1 MDSHSSIA
9 VVGMGCVFPG
19 AADPARFWSNVVE
32 GRNASREAP
41 PGRWVVDPR
50 RALADRA
57 LPDRVV
63 SLRGCFVENFQLD
76 PSGLNVDAGLLAS
89 LDPLYHMTLHA
100 GRAAVQ
106 DVANGR
112 LGSNGEDALPDRAR
126 VGVVLAAIALP
137 TDGSSAITREILGGD
152 FEQHLFERAPRR
164 AQPLAIEPRS
174 NDAADARSRT
184 HPLNAQV
191 TSLPAALL
199 ARALGLGAGAYTLDA
214 ACASS
219 LYAIKLA
226 CDELR
231 TGRADAMLA
240 GGVSRP
246 DCLYTQMGFTQLLAL
261 SKTGRCAPFDASA
274 DGLVVGEGA
283 GVVVLKRLDDA
294 LVAGDRIY
302 GVIRGIGLSNDIGG
316 SLIAPDSEGQ
326 LRAMREAYRAAGWR
340 PDDVDLIE
348 CHGTGTP
355 AGDAVELASLN
366 ELWRGLNAKSA
377 ACPIGSVKSQIG
389 HLLTAAGAAGFIKVL
404 LAMREA
410 MLPPSINFSRASAS
424 AALDGGPFR
433 VQQSAQPWPRRN
445 DGSPRRAAISGFG
458 FGGINAHVLVE
469 EWRELLRAA
478 ESNAGTPPARLDTR
492 HGKTAKSVGAASR
505 RVREPIAIVGMDA
518 RFGAAASLDDFERL
532 ILRGESAFRERPST
546 RWRGVESPSI
556 GGATGAFLDRLIMS
570 PGRFRIP
577 PNEIPEILPQ
587 QLVALL
593 SAADALADAGLPLRE
608 ARPRAGVI
616 VGMSFDFETT
626 DFDLRWWLDA
636 QARRWAAAMGLSPT
650 EHQLSEW
657 IETLR
662 SEFGPPLNAAST
674 MGALGNIIASRIAR
688 ECRFGGASFAVS
700 AEAASG
706 VAALDIA
713 VRSLQQGET
722 DLMIVGAVDLAGD
735 VRTIR
740 TTAALRRFSIVG
752 AARPFDARA
761 DGSAIGEGAASL
773 VLKRLSDARRDG
785 DRIHAVVRGIGRSSG
800 AVVDGLDRAE
810 DCASYVDAYLRSM
823 DSALRDAGVAASE
836 MGLIEAHAAGDP
848 REDAVEA
855 EALATAFA
863 SVDQDVALGA
873 AAPIV
878 GRAGAAVSMASIV
891 KAAICLRS
899 GVLAPM
905 RGFASP
911 EERAAWSQTRLHMP
925 REAAYWL
932 RDRSRGPRRALVAS
946 MTTDGQCAHVILE
959 EAQPVDE
966 RIAPSAILDSDE
978 SPCLFMIRGCDVRE
992 LIAGLDRL
1000 SSRLDGWSAGAPVR
1014 RLAMECG
1021 SSQAGDSSL
1030 TVALA
1035 VRGRSEL
1042 KDAIAEARRSLT
1054 ADPSLAVDG
1063 VCGVYYTPE
1072 PLAPTHPLAFVFPGS
1087 GNHYVG
1093 MGQGIALRWPVVAD
1107 ALDARLERMAGQ
1119 MMARWF
1125 TPYRADWSEGWQRKA
1140 EAVVAADT
1148 RRMIF
1153 GQVAYGML
1161 MSDLLRRIGVEP
1173 RAIIGYSLGE
1183 SAGLFATRAWPDSDE
1198 MLRRMEAS
1206 TLFASDLYGERRA
1219 LRAAWKLTVDEA
1231 SQWRTVLLPRPAD
1244 DVRAAIEEALRR
1256 GHAHARLLI
1265 VNTPSEC
1272 VVGGLRDDVDAVASI
1287 ARCRAIPIEGV
1298 PTVHFEAV
1306 RVVEQAYRELH
1317 LLPTEAPRGLRYYSG
1332 VLGGAYDVTRESAAE
1347 SITGQALRGFDFTR
1361 VIENA
1366 YADGVR
1372 LFVEVGPQ
1380 ASCTRMIRRILGER
1394 RAFAMSADARG
1405 EDGAFGVVKL
1415 AAALA
1420 AQGVVIDVTAVNGG
1434 VEKRSPVDSAVL
1446 SGAAPEDRH
1455 AIVLTLGRRQPR
1467 PHWPIWS
1474 QSEPEPAAIAAPLMA
1489 DDLSQAV
1496 GNANEA
1502 AARAHQAFLAFS
1514 ASASRGVAEVIARQT
1529 AIMES
1534 TGAVANGAAAAWGSA
1549 RSEPFDASVGEM
1561 QTPPGFPFN
1570 DEGADA
1576 GEFGTD
1582 SSGSVVDR
1590 ERSPARS
1597 RIFHD
1602 DRADQ
1607 RERPAFDRAM
1617 CMEFAVGRLG
1627 PVLGPAFAEVDAYP
1641 VRVRL
1646 PAEPL
1651 MLVDRI
1657 LRIEGEKGSLT
1668 HGRIVTEHDVIDAA
1682 WYLDG
1687 GRAPVCITVEAGQA
1701 DLFLSSYLGIDLRV
1715 KGARAYRLLD
1725 ATVEFH
1731 RDLPC
1736 PGETI
1741 RYDIRI
1747 LRFVRQGETFLFFFE
1762 FDGAIDGRLV
1772 LTMRNGCAGFFT
1784 NEEIANSGGLILT
1797 TDEQQP
1803 TVGRRD
1809 PSWRELVPMSD
1820 IERYDERQVAALRAG
1835 DLAGC
1840 FGPMFADL
1848 PLSDPQCLPSGRMKL
1863 FDRVLELN
1871 PAGGRFGLGM
1881 IRAEADIQPDDW
1893 FLTCHFIDDRTMP
1906 GTLMYECCVHA
1917 LRFYLLRMGWVGERA
1932 GVCHQPILGVPS
1944 ALKCRGPVTP
1954 ETRRVI
1960 YQVEIKE
1967 IGYRPEPYVIAD
1979 ALMFADGRRI
1989 VQMKN
1994 MSLRLVGLSR
2004 EDVERVWMEKR
2015 QNIETSKR
2023 QDQEAPTSRK
2033 VQSGGRDSSPR
2044 VYDKKSILAFS
2055 NGNPS
2060 EAFGER
2066 YRSFDR
2072 DRVIARLPGP
2082 PFQFLDHVVSIDA
2095 EPWVLKPTGW
2105 IETEYDVPPDAWYF
2119 AANRQ
2124 RSMPFAVLLEAALQ
2138 PCGWLAAYCGSA
2150 LRSPIDMSFRN
2161 LGGRA
2166 VLHEALLPDCGPLTA
2181 RVRLTKVN
2189 EAGGMIIQDYDMQ
2202 LLRAGRVVYEG
2213 VTTFGFFSK
2222 QALAQQVGIR
2232 DAAARR
2238 LDASAAS
2245 TGAAQAYEIARDE
2258 PCEPG
2263 HEKCK
2268 KENEKTE
2275 GGSTPASGLD
2285 FENVQQG
2292 LVQPAGAFLML
2303 DRIDALALDGGPHGL
2318 GFVRGSADVNPD
2330 AWFFKAH
2337 FYQDPVWPG
2346 SLGLESFLQLL
2357 KAYAIKRWSDR
2368 FGSTHQFEPI
2378 ALGLTH
2384 SWAYRGQILPTNRRV
2399 DVEAVITCVEEDDE
2413 PLVVARGFLVVDGLP
2428 IYEMT
2433 DFGLRLTRR

>member
-1 MDSHSSIA
+1 
-9 VVGMGCVFPG
+9 MGCVFPG
-19 AADPARFWSNVVE
+19 AADPARFWSNIVE
-32 GRNASREAP
+32 RQDLSREAP
-41 PGRWVVDPR
+41 PGRWVIDKR
-50 RALADRA
+50 RALSDRA
-57 LPDRVV
+57 APDCVV
-63 SLRGCFVENFQLD
+63 SLRGCFVEDFRMK
-76 PSGLNVDAGLLAS
+76 PTGLNLDAGLLAA

-106 DVANGR
+106 DVANNRVDSKG
-112 LGSNGEDALPDRAR
+112 GDALPDRSR
-126 VGVVLAAIALP
+126 VGVILAAIALP

-152 FEQHLFERAPRR
+152 FERRLFERASRSARPR
-164 AQPLAIEPRS
+164 ALEPQS
-174 NDAADARSRT
+174 NGAADAPLRT

-231 TGRADAMLA
+231 AGRADAMLA

-261 SKTGRCAPFDASA
+261 SKTGRCAPFDVSA

-283 GVVVLKRLDDA
+283 GIVVLKRLADA

-355 AGDAVELASLN
+355 AGDAVELASLH
-366 ELWRGLNAKSA
+366 ELWRGLNGEPA

-389 HLLTAAGAAGFIKVL
+389 HLLTAAGAAGFIKTL
-404 LAMREA
+404 LAMREET
-410 MLPPSINFSRASAS
+410 LPPSIHFHRAGAS

-433 VQQSAQPWPRRN
+433 VQQFAQPWPRRDN
-445 DGSPRRAAISGFG
+445 GSPRRAAVSGFG

-469 EWRELLRAA
+469 EWREPLRSAD
-478 ESNAGTPPARLDTR
+478 STMGMQPLRLEIR
-492 HGKTAKSVGAASR
+492 HGESADASR
-505 RVREPIAIVGMDA
+505 GGIREPIAIVGMDA
-518 RFGAAASLDDFERL
+518 RFGSAASLDEFERL
-532 ILRGESAFRERPST
+532 ILRGESAMRERPSM
-546 RWRGVESPSI
+546 RWRGVDSPSI
-556 GGATGAFLDRLIMS
+556 GSSRGAYIDRLVMS

-587 QLVALL
+587 QLVSLV
-593 SAADALADAGLPLRE
+593 SAAEALVDAGLPLRE

-636 QARRWAAAMGLSPT
+636 QARRWAAAIGLSPM
-650 EHQLSEW
+650 EQQIFEW
-657 IETLR
+657 IESLR
-662 SEFGPPLNAAST
+662 GELGPALNAAST

-688 ECRFGGASFAVS
+688 ECRFGGPSFAVS
-700 AEAASG
+700 AESASG
-706 VAALDIA
+706 VAALDVA
-713 VRSLQQGET
+713 VRSLQLGET

-735 VRTIR
+735 VRTVR
-740 TTAALRRFSIVG
+740 TTGALRRFSTEG
-752 AARPFDARA
+752 TARPFDTRA

-785 DRIHAVVRGIGRSSG
+785 DRIHAVIRGIGRSSG
-800 AVVDGLDRAE
+800 AAVDGLDRAE
-810 DCASYVDAYLRSM
+810 DRASYVDAYLRSM
-823 DSALRDAGVAASE
+823 NSALLDADMAANE
-836 MGLIEAHAAGDP
+836 IGLIEAHASGDP

-855 EALATAFA
+855 EALTSAFA
-863 SVDQDVALGA
+863 SVQHDAALGA
-873 AAPIV
+873 TASII
-878 GRAGAAVSMASIV
+878 GRAGAALSMASIV
-891 KAAICLRS
+891 KAAICLRR
-899 GVLAPM
+899 GVFAPM
-905 RGFASP
+905 RGFTSP
-911 EERAAWSQTRLHMP
+911 PERVGWSRTRLHMP

-932 RDRSRGPRRALVAS
+932 RDRARGPRRALVAS
-946 MTTDGQCAHVILE
+946 MTTDGQCAHVVLE
-959 EAQPVDE
+959 EMQPVGE
-966 RIAPSAILDSDE
+966 RIAPPAILDSDA
-978 SPCLFMIRGCDVRE
+978 SPCLFVIRGRDVKE
-992 LIAGLDRL
+992 LIAGLDEW
-1000 SSRLDGWSAGAPVR
+1000 SGRLDAWSAGAPIR
-1014 RLAMECG
+1014 RLAIEHD
-1021 SSQAGDSSL
+1021 SSQVGGSSL
-1030 TVALA
+1030 TVALS
-1035 VRGRSEL
+1035 VCGRSEL
-1042 KDAIAEARRSLT
+1042 RDAIAEARRSLE
-1054 ADPSLAVDG
+1054 ADPSRAVDG
-1063 VCGVYYTPE
+1063 VCGVYYAPE
-1072 PLAPTHPLAFVFPGS
+1072 PLAQTHEMAFVYPGS

-1093 MGQGIALRWPVVAD
+1093 MGRGIALRWPGVAD
-1107 ALDARLERMAGQ
+1107 AMDARLDRMAGQ

-1125 TPYRADWSEGWQRKA
+1125 APYRADWPEGWQREA
-1140 EAVVAADT
+1140 EAAVAADT

-1161 MSDLLRRIGVEP
+1161 MSDLLRRIGIEP

-1206 TLFASDLYGERRA
+1206 TLFASDLYGDRRA
-1219 LRAAWKLTVDEA
+1219 LQTAWNLTADEA
-1231 SQWRTVLLPRPAD
+1231 SQWRTVLLPRPAE
-1244 DVRAAIEEALRR
+1244 DVRAAIDEASRR
-1256 GHAHARLLI
+1256 GNSRVRLLI

-1272 VVGGLRDDVDAVASI
+1272 VVGGLRVNVEAVASI

-1306 RVVEQAYRELH
+1306 RAVEQAYRELH
-1317 LLPTEAPRGLRYYSG
+1317 LLQTDAPRGLRYYSG
-1332 VLGGAYDVTRESAAE
+1332 VRGVAYDVTRESAAE
-1347 SITGQALRGFDFTR
+1347 SITGQALHGFDFTR
-1361 VIENA
+1361 VIESA

-1394 RAFAMSADARG
+1394 RVFAMSADARG
-1405 EDGAFGVVKL
+1405 EDGALGVVKL

-1420 AQGVVIDVTAVNGG
+1420 AEGVAIDVAVVNGG
-1434 VEKRSPVDSAVL
+1434 MDERASPVSAVL
-1446 SGAAPEDRH
+1446 GGAVVEDRN
-1455 AIVLTLGRRQPR
+1455 AIVLTLGRRR
-1467 PHWPIWS
+1467 PSPQWPDWT
-1474 QSEPEPAAIAAPLMA
+1474 QPEPVVMAAPSMA

-1496 GNANEA
+1496 GDANEA
-1502 AARAHQAFLAFS
+1502 AARAHRAFLAFS
-1514 ASASRGVAEVIARQT
+1514 ASASHGVAEVIARQT
-1529 AIMES
+1529 AMLES
-1534 TGAVANGAAAAWGSA
+1534 AGAAAWGGA
-1549 RSEPFDASVGEM
+1549 AAWENVLSEPLPISGAEPSAAR
-1561 QTPPGFPFN
+1561 FN
-1570 DEGADA
+1570 NDMDGAD
-1576 GEFGTD
+1576 EFVTD
-1582 SSGSVVDR
+1582 LSSCGVDR
-1590 ERSPARS
+1590 ESRSAQSLFVR
-1597 RIFHD
+1597 D
-1602 DRADQ
+1602 EWADR
-1607 RERPAFDRAM
+1607 RERPAFDREM

-1627 PVLGPAFAEVDAYP
+1627 PVLGPAFADVDSYP

-1657 LRIEGEKGSLT
+1657 LLVDGEKGSLT

-1736 PGETI
+1736 AGETI
-1741 RYDIRI
+1741 RYNIRI
-1747 LRFVRQGETFLFFFE
+1747 LRFVRQGETYLFFFE
-1762 FDGAIDGRLV
+1762 FDGTIDGRLV

-1797 TDEQQP
+1797 ADEQQP
-1803 TVGRRD
+1803 AVGRRD
-1809 PSWRELVPMSD
+1809 PTWRDLAPMNGV
-1820 IERYDERQVAALRAG
+1820 ETYDERQVAALRAG
-1835 DLAGC
+1835 NLAGC
-1840 FGPMFADL
+1840 FGPMFGDL
-1848 PLSDPQCLPSGRMKL
+1848 QLRNPMCLPGGRMKL

-1871 PAGGRFGLGM
+1871 PVGGRFGLGM
-1881 IRAEADIQPDDW
+1881 IRAEADIRPDDW
-1893 FLTCHFIDDRTMP
+1893 FLTCHFIDDQTMP

-1917 LRFYLLRMGWVGERA
+1917 LRFYLLRMGWVGERS
-1932 GVCHQPILGVPS
+1932 GLCHQPILGTPS

-1954 ETRRVI
+1954 ETRKVI

-1994 MSLRLVGLSR
+1994 MSLRLTGLSR
-2004 EDVERVWMEKR
+2004 EDVERVWTEKR
-2015 QNIETSKR
+2015 RSDETSKR
-2023 QDQEAPTSRK
+2023 QIGETSKFQEGH
-2033 VQSGGRDSSPR
+2033 VGGRDSNQR
-2044 VYDKKSILAFS
+2044 VYDKSSILAFS

-2066 YRSFDR
+2066 YRPFDR
-2072 DRVIARLPGP
+2072 ERVIARLPGP
-2082 PFQFLDHVVSIDA
+2082 PFQFLDRIVSIDA
-2095 EPWVLKPTGW
+2095 EPWVLRPTGW
-2105 IETEYDVPPDAWYF
+2105 IETEYDVPTDAWYF

-2150 LRSPIDMSFRN
+2150 LRGSVDMSFRN

-2166 VLHEALLPDCGPLTA
+2166 VLHEELLPGCGTLTA

-2202 LLRAGRVVYEG
+2202 LLRAGRVLYEG

-2238 LDASAAS
+2238 LDASSESSVAVK
-2245 TGAAQAYEIARDE
+2245 AYEIARVE
-2258 PCEPG
+2258 PREPG
-2263 HEKCK
+2263 DVNEKCQK
-2268 KENEKTE
+2268 QNEIR
-2275 GGSTPASGLD
+2275 GGGATHASGLD
-2285 FENVQQG
+2285 VESIRQG

-2303 DRIDALALDGGPHGL
+2303 DRIDALAIEGGPHGL
-2318 GFVRGSADVNPD
+2318 GFVRGSADVNPG

-2357 KAYAIKRWSDR
+2357 KAYAIERWGDR
-2368 FGSTHQFEPI
+2368 CGSTHRFEPI

-2384 SWAYRGQILPTNRRV
+2384 TWAYRGQILPTNRRV
-2399 DVEAVITCVEEDDE
+2399 DVEAAITRVEEGDE

-2433 DFGLRLTRR
+2433 DFALRIRRS